1 MMVPVRLRNGK
12 MLFKW
17 DAEKRVLQIKQR
29 QDEATLHLN
38 SEGEFE
44 IVEDMAEDDNGPSR

>member
-1 MMVPVRLRNGK
+1 MMVPVRLQNGK

-17 DAEKRVLQIKQR
+17 DAEKRILQIKQR
-29 QDEATLHLN
+29 QGEATLHLN

-44 IVEDMAEDDNGPSR
+44 IVEDMAEDDNGPSG

>member
-1 MMVPVRLRNGK
+1 MMVPVRLQNGK

-17 DAEKRVLQIKQR
+17 DAEMRILQIKQR

-38 SEGEFE
+38 SKGEFE